1 MSRKMTPRER
11 VLTALHHQEPDRVPT
26 ALWGSYY
33 TLQDQTYFNLLKHL
47 AMGESIQPFRW
58 LQGHNSNYYD
68 DRLLDY
74 LDTDIRYVWLGFTDL
89 GGPQPD
95 TDVDAWGVRWKR
107 VGVYMTPV
115 EHPLANAVVE
125 DLETYPWPDVEK
137 FIRVEELQARLQA
150 LQQTGK
156 HAIAARAVNS
166 YGPFDQ
172 ALAMR
177 GRVQF
182 FIDLLENPEFA
193 QRLVQKVTQVLKR
206 LIEIYLDIAG
216 NAIDIMEIPGDDYG
230 GTQNLLFS
238 PKHFDRYIKPALGE
252 ITQLIKSYRNDIAIA
267 FHSDG
272 AIAPLIESFIE
283 VGIDILH
290 PLEPLPAND
299 HDAIKA
305 KFGNQLVFMGAID
318 IKEAMPG
325 SVEDVE
331 AEVKRRIRSLAPGG
345 GYIIAPANHLQYD
358 VPPENI
364 IALYRAARQYG
375 VYPISI

>member
-150 LQQTGK
+150 LQQNGK

-182 FIDLLENPEFA
+182 FIDFLENPEFA
-193 QRLVQKVTQVLKR
+193 QRLIQKVTQVLKR

-216 NAIDIMEIPGDDYG
+216 NAIDIMEIPGDDYS

-252 ITQLIKSYRNDIAIA
+252 LTQLIKSYRSDIAIA

-272 AIAPLIESFIE
+272 AIAPLLESFIE

-305 KFGNQLVFMGAID
+305 KFGDHLVFMGAID

-325 SVEDVE
+325 SIEDVE